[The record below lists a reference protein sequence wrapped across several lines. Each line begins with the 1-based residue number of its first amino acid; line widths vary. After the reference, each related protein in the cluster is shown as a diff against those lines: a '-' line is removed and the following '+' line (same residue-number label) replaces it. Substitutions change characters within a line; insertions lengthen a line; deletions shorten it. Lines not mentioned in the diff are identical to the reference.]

1 MRIFLNEPTS
11 NILVDYIKK
20 NHELVND
27 LSICD
32 IAISRN
38 KTMSKLE
45 IDSAPNLKLIA
56 VHGTGYNM
64 IDINYAKNKG
74 IMVFN
79 TPNLNT
85 NAVAE
90 LNLMFALMLARKYNI
105 ASKTDMLCDILAM
118 GSELEN
124 KTIGFIGVGNI
135 ANKTAKLLEA
145 FNVNLIGFNRSKK
158 ESIIKLHPLDYV
170 LENSD
175 YIFITIA
182 LNKDTEEIVNKEA
195 FNKMKKCPYLI
206 NSSRGGLV
214 NNDDLYNALKDKKIK
229 GYAADVYNPEPINKD
244 NPILKEN
251 VIILPHIGANTKEAL
266 DKMANAVIKGIEE
279 FINGNDINNRLV

>member
-1 MRIFLNEPTS
+1 MKIYLNEPTS
-11 NILVDYIKK
+11 NILVNYINK
-20 NHELVND
+20 NHVLTKD
-27 LSICD
+27 LYEAD

-38 KTMSKLE
+38 KTIDKEE
-45 IDSAPNLKLIA
+45 IDKCRNLKLIA

-64 IDINYAKNKG
+64 IDIDYAKSKN
-74 IMVFN
+74 IIVFN

-90 LNLMFALMLARKYNI
+90 LNIMFALMLARNYE
-105 ASKTDMLCDILAM
+105 AAAKTPNLCDINVM

-124 KTIGFIGVGNI
+124 KTMGFIGVGNI
-135 ANKTAKLLEA
+135 AKKTASILNA
-145 FNVNLIGFNRSKK
+145 FNVNLIGYNRTNK
-158 ESIIKLHPLDYV
+158 ESIIKLYPLDYV

-182 LNKDTEEIVNKEA
+182 LNDETKEMINKNL
-195 FNKMKKCPYLI
+195 FNKMSKRPYLI
-206 NSSRGGLV
+206 NSSRGALV
-214 NNDDLYNALKDKKIK
+214 NNDDLYEALKNKRIK
-229 GYAADVYNPEPINKD
+229 GYASDVYNPEPINKD
-244 NPILKEN
+244 NPLLKEN

-279 FINGNDINNRLV
+279 FINGNIINNRLV

>member
-1 MRIFLNEPTS
+1 MKIYLNEPTS
-11 NILVDYIKK
+11 NILVNYINK
-20 NHELVND
+20 NHVLTKD
-27 LSICD
+27 LYEAD

-38 KTMSKLE
+38 KTIDKEE
-45 IDSAPNLKLIA
+45 IDKCRNLKLIA

-64 IDINYAKNKG
+64 IDIDYAKSKN
-74 IMVFN
+74 IIVFN

-90 LNLMFALMLARKYNI
+90 LNIMFALMLARNYEV
-105 ASKTDMLCDILAM
+105 AAKTPNLCDINVM

-124 KTIGFIGVGNI
+124 KTMGFIGVGNI
-135 ANKTAKLLEA
+135 AKKTASILNA
-145 FNVNLIGFNRSKK
+145 FNVNLIGYNRTNK
-158 ESIIKLHPLDYV
+158 ESIIKLYPLDYV

-182 LNKDTEEIVNKEA
+182 LNDETKEMINKNL
-195 FNKMKKCPYLI
+195 FNKMNKRPYLI
-206 NSSRGGLV
+206 NSSRGALV
-214 NNDDLYNALKDKKIK
+214 NNDDLYEALKNKRIK
-229 GYAADVYNPEPINKD
+229 GYASDVYNPEPINKD
-244 NPILKEN
+244 NPLLKEN

-279 FINGNDINNRLV
+279 FINGNIINNRLV